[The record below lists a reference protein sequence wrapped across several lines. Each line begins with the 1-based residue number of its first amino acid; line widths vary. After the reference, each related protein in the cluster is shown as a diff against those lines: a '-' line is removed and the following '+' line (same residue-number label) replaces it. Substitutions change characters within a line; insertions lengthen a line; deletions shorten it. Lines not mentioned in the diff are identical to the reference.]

1 MEDVRHIRDF
11 HVTLLRLLGLDDNK
25 LPYCHAGWFK
35 QWRQFGGK
43 VIDGLLAW
51 LCVCSAMTSAGV

>member
-25 LPYCHAGWFK
+25 LPYCHAGRFK

-43 VIDGLLAW
+43 VIDSCLCRTVCVLL
-51 LCVCSAMTSAGV
+51 